1 MEQKL
6 SKFEERKR
14 TLEEEVGTRKTQIIE
29 NEMFKQQ
36 HENEIRRLEAEIK
49 EKTETLNSVIG
60 KEVNTDTNTV
70 GTLFNSSA
78 KRSAKGCEYGYKYLH
93 LGLIKCSFT

>member
-29 NEMFKQQ
+29 NEMSKQQ

-70 GTLFNSSA
+70 AHS
-78 KRSAKGCEYGYKYLH
+78 
-93 LGLIKCSFT
+93 LIVLQNVLQRM

>member
-70 GTLFNSSA
+70 GTLFNSTANSSA
-78 KRSAKGCEYGYKYLH
+78 K
-93 LGLIKCSFT
+93 

>member
-29 NEMFKQQ
+29 NEMSKQQ

-70 GTLFNSSA
+70 AHS
-78 KRSAKGCEYGYKYLH
+78 
-93 LGLIKCSFT
+93 LIVLQNVLQKDVNMVINTFILV